1 MNSQGRIITTSTY
14 PQSPNSDLGD
24 YCWLPTLQYRPDL
37 FASDTGIINQQPAVS
52 NSRNNP
58 VTTCTDE
65 GENVASC
72 WDYHGNEPNATV
84 GNQQLGSKSLPEKVW
99 PPPHHPPNST
109 VSVVRVDLMTVEQTA
124 AWIRT
129 LSLFNGWEEAYQY
142 SQSFKKNN
150 ICGHLLWKLTLDS
163 LKFDLG
169 IEKYGH
175 RMKIKVAIKH
185 LYPHLFEQDCGVESK
200 MIDDDRCAMSD
211 TISTTESGRSEG
223 FSLQIMQTPKSFS
236 SQQTPKTFSPVL
248 FKTNK
253 DDFVFPSVDRSP
265 SCKSQVKVSS
275 CASTLRTDDQNK
287 KVLKTIEKSMTPA
300 SNLETRPTMKFSKTV
315 KWQIPKATPTE
326 ALSFSVTRKSTR
338 ARPDNPLQYKT
349 LRNAKIRSGKSVRT
363 EGVGYLPKGSVVI
376 INQIKGR
383 SGRVVH
389 PHGNG
394 EFIKVGWVTLYTHD
408 GQQLLEKVTCKRATL
423 RTKA

>member
-1 MNSQGRIITTSTY
+1 M
-14 PQSPNSDLGD
+14 
-24 YCWLPTLQYRPDL
+24 
-37 FASDTGIINQQPAVS
+37 NQQLAIS
-52 NSRNNP
+52 NSWNTS
-58 VTTCTDE
+58 VTTCTEE
-65 GENVASC
+65 GQNLASS
-72 WDYHGNEPNATV
+72 WDYRGNQQSATV
-84 GNQQLGSKSLPEKVW
+84 GNQQVGSNSLPEQVW

-109 VSVVRVDLMTVEQTA
+109 VSAVRVDLMTVEQTA

-150 ICGHLLWKLTLDS
+150 ICGHLLWKLTIDS

-175 RMKIKVAIKH
+175 RLKIKVAIKH
-185 LYPHLFEQDCGVESK
+185 LYPRLLEPDCGVETK

-223 FSLQIMQTPKSFS
+223 FSTPKSFS
-236 SQQTPKTFSPVL
+236 SLQTPKTFSPAL
-248 FKTNK
+248 FKTSK
-253 DDFVFPSVDRSP
+253 HDFVFPGVDRSP
-265 SCKSQVKVSS
+265 SCKSQVKISS
-275 CASTLRTDDQNK
+275 CASTLRPDDQNK
-287 KVLKTIEKSMTPA
+287 KVLKTNEKPMTPP

-315 KWQIPKATPTE
+315 KWQSPKVTPTE
-326 ALSFSVTRKSTR
+326 VLSFSVRRKSTR